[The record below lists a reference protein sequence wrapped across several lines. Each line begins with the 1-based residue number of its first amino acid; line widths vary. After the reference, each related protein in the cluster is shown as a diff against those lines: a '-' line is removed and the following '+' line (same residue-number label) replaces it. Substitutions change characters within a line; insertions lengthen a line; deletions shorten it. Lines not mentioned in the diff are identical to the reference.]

1 MLEQARARI
10 LVVDDE
16 SAIRRTVDAVLRRQ
30 GYEVATAANGE
41 EALGWLMQKAFDL
54 VLIDLKLP
62 GMNGLQFAHYAQRCQ
77 PGMAILFL
85 TGSSDFNGLPVE
97 MQVGHF
103 DYVLKTAS
111 PEEVLEAVANALDHQ
126 FVMRRAA

>member
-16 SAIRRTVDAVLRRQ
+16 SAIRLTVDAVLRRR
-30 GYEVATAANGE
+30 GYAVATAANGE
-41 EALGWLMQKAFDL
+41 EALGWLMQRAFDL
-54 VLIDLKLP
+54 VLVDLRLP
-62 GMNGLQFAHYAQRCQ
+62 GMNGLEFARCAQRCQ
-77 PGMAILFL
+77 PAVAILFL
-85 TGSSDFNGLPVE
+85 TGSSDFNGVPVE

-111 PEEVLEAVANALDHQ
+111 PEEVLEAVANVLDQQ
-126 FVMRRAA
+126 FVMRQAA